1 MNLREIFSEKAPEI
15 RIVDGDHIFVE
26 DRSAEIIKTTSIV
39 DDNGYIIL
47 SDVGKIKAAGLTLNE
62 LRSKIALLIEKSPNS
77 RNEFQIN
84 ITDFLSQSCILSIPG
99 KETGVIPISN
109 KPISL
114 YKLLVANGLS
124 SNSESIVRIKLKRKN
139 KTYSFTLDDL
149 LKLNESLYLRS
160 NDRIIVEILQYKK
173 NKVFV
178 VGRC

>member
-1 MNLREIFSEKAPEI
+1 MTLLDILTSASIGLKHGIVSRVKLQRNGKEYLMNLREIFSEKAPEI

-84 ITDFLSQSCILSIPG
+84 ITDFLSQSCILSIP
-99 KETGVIPISN
+99 
-109 KPISL
+109 
-114 YKLLVANGLS
+114 A
-124 SNSESIVRIKLKRKN
+124 KRQ
-139 KTYSFTLDDL
+139 
-149 LKLNESLYLRS
+149 
-160 NDRIIVEILQYKK
+160 V
-173 NKVFV
+173 
-178 VGRC
+178 